1 MQTPG
6 EDDDTLFQVIAAVT
20 IQILKPSFVMETVRS
35 DADTLESSKSVLLK
49 IWAETVGGDGGSGGE
64 ESEAACP
71 LPTPA
76 FSYAFTL
83 LQHAVRK
90 SLADEELVQRGCGVV
105 SEHAQLRGLDV
116 GESVAEPDDLHPK
129 YLPRAEMLKFMIDVI
144 GGTSGRTQQTAVA
157 SLVEVALSASGGTGK
172 YYRAS
177 RGSWFGLLNLGY
189 PASGQCVVLCKS
201 NVQWSR

>member
-20 IQILKPSFVMETVRS
+20 IQILKPSFVMDTVRS

-49 IWAETVGGDGGSGGE
+49 IWAETVGGDGGGGE

-90 SLADEELVQRGCGVV
+90 SLGDEELVQRGCSVV

-172 YYRAS
+172 YYKAFAAVLVWLTKFGVSCLGS
-177 RGSWFGLLNLGY
+177 R
-189 PASGQCVVLCKS
+189 
-201 NVQWSR
+201 

>member
-49 IWAETVGGDGGSGGE
+49 IWAETVEG
-64 ESEAACP
+64 EAACP

-90 SLADEELVQRGCGVV
+90 SLGDEELVQRGCGVV

-129 YLPRAEMLKFMIDVI
+129 YLPRAEMLKFLIDVI
-144 GGTSGRTQQTAVA
+144 GGTGGRTQQSAVA

-172 YYRAS
+172 YRLAS
-177 RGSWFGLLNLGY
+177 TPETLYF
-189 PASGQCVVLCKS
+189 
-201 NVQWSR
+201 

>member
-49 IWAETVGGDGGSGGE
+49 IWAETVGGDGVGE
-64 ESEAACP
+64 EGGAACP

-90 SLADEELVQRGCGVV
+90 SLGDEELVQRGCSIV

-144 GGTSGRTQQTAVA
+144 GGTGGRTQQTAVA

-172 YYRAS
+172 YKVTVVVAVLGWADYIWVVPPSCLGS
-177 RGSWFGLLNLGY
+177 R
-189 PASGQCVVLCKS
+189 
-201 NVQWSR
+201 

>member
-49 IWAETVGGDGGSGGE
+49 IWSETV

-90 SLADEELVQRGCGVV
+90 SLGDEELVQRGCSVV

-172 YYRAS
+172 YRMT
-177 RGSWFGLLNLGY
+177 FT
-189 PASGQCVVLCKS
+189 VVQFLIS
-201 NVQWSR
+201 LTTFLFQHPGWVVGIY

>member
-49 IWAETVGGDGGSGGE
+49 IWAETVGEGE
-64 ESEAACP
+64 ESEACP
-71 LPTPA
+71 LPAPA

-90 SLADEELVQRGCGVV
+90 SLGDEELVQRGCSVV

-144 GGTSGRTQQTAVA
+144 GGTGGRTQQTAVA

-177 RGSWFGLLNLGY
+177 RGSWFG
-189 PASGQCVVLCKS
+189 
-201 NVQWSR
+201 

>member
-49 IWAETVGGDGGSGGE
+49 IWAETVGGDGSGGGE

-90 SLADEELVQRGCGVV
+90 SLGDEELVQRGCGVV

-172 YYRAS
+172 YKVTVVVAVLGWADYIWVVPPVPPSCLGS
-177 RGSWFGLLNLGY
+177 R
-189 PASGQCVVLCKS
+189 
-201 NVQWSR
+201 